1 MRSSGLTGPD
11 PGHED
16 LLSLEEL
23 GVVSHFGSEKVKWTW
38 STSVSGLRSHKP
50 EFSVGPNPEFLYWDL
65 NLK

>member
-23 GVVSHFGSEKVKWTW
+23 GVVSHFGSEVKWTW
-38 STSVSGLRSHKP
+38 SISVSGLQSHTP
-50 EFSVGPNPEFLYWDL
+50 EFCVGPNPEFLCRDL
-65 NLK
+65 NLY